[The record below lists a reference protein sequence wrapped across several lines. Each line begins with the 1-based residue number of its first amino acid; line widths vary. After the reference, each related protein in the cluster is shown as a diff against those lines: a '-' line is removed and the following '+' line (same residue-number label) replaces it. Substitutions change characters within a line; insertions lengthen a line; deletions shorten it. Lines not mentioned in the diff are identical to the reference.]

1 MDAKFLPATEHTWLP
16 LLAGYFTFW
25 VILSLVW
32 GLCATVV
39 ATLLPIWESREALIN
54 MCRHFAGKGS
64 KTPSTPPPPVDDLK
78 PAGDFKSAAGDVQM
92 GTPPVKD
99 SPASA
104 FRV

>member
-1 MDAKFLPATEHTWLP
+1 MPDVCLHLNVPPVH
-16 LLAGYFTFW
+16 AGYFTFW

-54 MCRHFAGKGS
+54 MFRHFMGKGS

-78 PAGDFKSAAGDVQM
+78 PVGDFKPAAGDVQM
-92 GTPPVKD
+92 GTPAANN
-99 SPASA
+99 SQASA

>member
-1 MDAKFLPATEHTWLP
+1 M
-16 LLAGYFTFW
+16 LAGYFTFW

-39 ATLLPIWESREALIN
+39 ATLLPIWESRAALIN
-54 MCRHFAGKGS
+54 MGRHFLGKGS

-78 PAGDFKSAAGDVQM
+78 PVDEFKPATRDVQM
-92 GTPPVKD
+92 STPAVND
-99 SPASA
+99 SSADA